1 MLGIGWGTTQP
12 LGKIATSTGHGH
24 FGLIFWQ
31 LVIGALVL
39 GGFVWLRG
47 GRFPLTGRAL
57 RFAALIAVVG
67 TLVPNSTFYLSVRHL
82 PAGVMSILISTVP
95 LIAFPIAL
103 ALGQDRFSARRLL
116 GLACGAAGV
125 AMIGLPKASL
135 PDPAMAAWL
144 PIALVGP
151 ACYAA
156 EANIVARWGT
166 AGLDP
171 VQAMFAASAVGAL
184 MAFPLMIG
192 AGHWISP
199 LPPYGKAELALIGSS
214 TIHAILYATY
224 VWLAARTGAV
234 FASQT
239 SYIVTAAGLGWA
251 MLLLGERFSPWIWA
265 AVPVMFA
272 GLLLV
277 RPRRAPQLQ
286 LDRA

>member
-1 MLGIGWGTTQP
+1 
-12 LGKIATSTGHGH
+12 
-24 FGLIFWQ
+24 
-31 LVIGALVL
+31 
-39 GGFVWLRG
+39 
-47 GRFPLTGRAL
+47 
-57 RFAALIAVVG
+57 
-67 TLVPNSTFYLSVRHL
+67 
-82 PAGVMSILISTVP
+82 
-95 LIAFPIAL
+95 
-103 ALGQDRFSARRLL
+103 
-116 GLACGAAGV
+116 
-125 AMIGLPKASL
+125 MIGLPKASL

-277 RPRRAPQLQ
+277 RPRWAPQLQ